1 MIIEILFPCVH
12 SWKKDLPAL
21 PVILRYM
28 KTYGVTQIINTEV
41 RRLCVGVFL
50 AEWER

>member
-1 MIIEILFPCVH
+1 MIIEILFPFVH

-28 KTYGVTQIINTEV
+28 KTLQYGVTQIINTEV

-50 AEWER
+50 AE